1 MVKIGELV
9 IDGLG
14 VVLSNVYTLNI
25 TIIYLYV
32 ARALNVN
39 LQQLS
44 QLFFYS
50 SSHLQFPCRRHVSSR
65 KSSGKSQ
72 VACFLHF
79 SQSFILFDPRF
90 ASLCSFIIFLL
101 TVPCSINLEIIQI
114 LYEASELRFV
124 AESELQPA

>member
-32 ARALNVN
+32 ARTLNVN

-44 QLFFYS
+44 Q
-50 SSHLQFPCRRHVSSR
+50 
-65 KSSGKSQ
+65 
-72 VACFLHF
+72 
-79 SQSFILFDPRF
+79 
-90 ASLCSFIIFLL
+90 
-101 TVPCSINLEIIQI
+101 
-114 LYEASELRFV
+114 
-124 AESELQPA
+124 